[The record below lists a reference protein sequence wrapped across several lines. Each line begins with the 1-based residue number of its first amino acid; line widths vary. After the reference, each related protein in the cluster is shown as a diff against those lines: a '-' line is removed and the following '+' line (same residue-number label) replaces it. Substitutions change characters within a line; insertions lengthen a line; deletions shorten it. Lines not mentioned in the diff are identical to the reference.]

1 MYSNPFPS
9 QQYLSSLA
17 NVSLMMDTIIG
28 TEGATAHVCASL
40 SYDEHY
46 NITVSVDVVPS
57 VWDDPETA
65 GMLLYLQVLTR
76 CDQYSLTLD
85 INDFSP
91 VTQTMVFNSA
101 EACVDILLYDDDM
114 VELDSG
120 FFRETF
126 RVSLEPNDDYSVLFG
141 ETRSARVGIKD
152 NDSE

>member
-1 MYSNPFPS
+1 
-9 QQYLSSLA
+9 
-17 NVSLMMDTIIG
+17 MDTIIG

-101 EACVDILLYDDDM
+101 AEACVDILLNDDDM